1 MSTQASPP
9 PDFAAFI
16 EQHVPESLKGSRQG
30 AFDGF
35 WGGRN
40 WAHENPDYVVWRDR
54 CLGHGLTA
62 PTWPKAFGGAGLDPD
77 AYSAWEQAL
86 VDAQVPPPVVGFGL
100 TMIGPT
106 LLHYGTEE
114 QKQRHLPAI
123 VRGDI
128 RWCQG
133 YSEPGAGSDLASL
146 STQAVRDGDS
156 LVVTGQKV
164 WTSYAHLSDWIFVL
178 VRTSR
183 GERKQQGITFLL
195 MDLSS
200 PGVDIRPI
208 ELISG
213 NSPFCE
219 VFFDQVRVPITQVV
233 GAIDEGWGIAKALL
247 GFERSMIG
255 AAIAGQLKGLEQ
267 PLVASARS
275 ALGQSEGRLSDPL
288 LRHDVAAYAMDEA
301 CYHEVLDRIDDAR
314 RAGRPPGPEA
324 SVIKLVGTELK
335 KKRFDLEMRIA
346 GQRSLGWEGPGFE
359 PSDLDT
365 TRAWLRS
372 RANSIEGGTS
382 EIQMNILAQ
391 RVLGLPKS
399 GT

>member
-1 MSTQASPP
+1 MSNQGTIRSDYQ
-9 PDFAAFI
+9 AFI
-16 EQHVPESLKGSRQG
+16 ERNAPDSLRGSRKG

-35 WGGRN
+35 WGGRA
-40 WAHENPDYVVWRDR
+40 WVHENPDYLVWRDR
-54 CLGHGLTA
+54 CLAYGLTA
-62 PTWPKAFGGAGLDPD
+62 PTWPIAYGGADLDGD

-86 VDAQVPPPVVGFGL
+86 VDAKVPPPVVGFGL

-106 LLHYGTEE
+106 LMHYGTEE
-114 QKQRHLPAI
+114 QKRQHLPAI

-146 STQAVRDGDS
+146 STQALLDGDS

-164 WTSYAHLSDWIFVL
+164 WTSYAHLSDWIFLL

-183 GERKQQGITFLL
+183 KERKQQGITFLL
-195 MDLSS
+195 MDLNS
-200 PGVDIRPI
+200 PGVEIRPI
-208 ELISG
+208 DLISG
-213 NSPFCE
+213 SSPFCE
-219 VFFDQVRVPITQVV
+219 VFFDQVRVPMSQVV
-233 GAIDEGWGIAKALL
+233 GAVDEGWGIAKALL

-275 ALGQSEGRLSDPL
+275 ALGQQEGRLCDEL
-288 LRHDVAAYAMDEA
+288 LRHQIASYAMDER
-301 CYHEVLDRIDDAR
+301 CYHEVLNRIDNAR

-335 KKRFDLEMRIA
+335 KERFDLEMQIA
-346 GQRSLGWEGPGFE
+346 GQRSLGWDGPGFE
-359 PSDLDT
+359 SKEIDG

-382 EIQMNILAQ
+382 EIQLNILAQ

-399 GT
+399 TS

>member
-1 MSTQASPP
+1 MSNQPSSVS
-9 PDFAAFI
+9 DFVAFI
-16 EQHVPESLKGSRQG
+16 EQCAPESLRGSRQG

-35 WGGRN
+35 WGGRK
-40 WAHENPDYVVWRDR
+40 WAHDNPDYWVWRDR
-54 CLGHGLTA
+54 CLTHGLTA
-62 PTWPKAFGGAGLDPD
+62 PTWPKEYGGAALDGD
-77 AYSAWEQAL
+77 AYAAWEQAL
-86 VDAQVPPPVVGFGL
+86 VDAKVPPPVVGFGL

-114 QKQRHLPAI
+114 QKQQHLPAI

-146 STQAVRDGDS
+146 NTQAVRDGDS

-200 PGVDIRPI
+200 PGVEIRPI

-213 NSPFCE
+213 SSPFCE
-219 VFFDQVRVPITQVV
+219 VFFDQVRVPLTNVV
-233 GAIDEGWGIAKALL
+233 GSLDEGWGIAKALL

-255 AAIAGQLKGLEQ
+255 AAIAGQLQGLEH

-275 ALGQSEGRLSDPL
+275 ALGQSEGRLSDAL
-288 LRHDVAAYAMDEA
+288 LRHDIASYAMDEV

-314 RAGRPPGPEA
+314 RSGRPPGPEA

-335 KKRFDLEMRIA
+335 KKRFDLEMRVA

-359 PSDLDT
+359 PPELDT
-365 TRAWLRS
+365 TRSWLRS

-382 EIQMNILAQ
+382 EIQLNILAQ

-399 GT
+399 GS